1 MFDQD
6 CVPYAPALIES
17 MRSIGYTFPAAVADL
32 IDNSI
37 SAHSTRI
44 DIFSEP
50 SMDPYLVIIDNGC
63 GMNKN
68 EMFNAMRYGSKNPSN

>member
-1 MFDQD
+1 MLEQD

-37 SAHSTRI
+37 SSHSTRI
-44 DIFSEP
+44 EIFE
-50 SMDPYLVIIDNGC
+50 
-63 GMNKN
+63 
-68 EMFNAMRYGSKNPSN
+68 NATSTEL